1 MTTYKAATTF
11 VLTAGAAAALAT
23 AAAPASAG
31 GIGDILSPAFGTNCA
46 NLNTASHAAG
56 ATTTGTGAADGN
68 LLGLPLGSPLNQCGG
83 ADMPTGGGDV
93 DTQNGLANLHGVPI
107 GILGSAS
114 NTEIDEDSITY
125 TR

>member
-1 MTTYKAATTF
+1 MTAYKAATTF
-11 VLTAGAAAALAT
+11 LLTAGAAAALAA

-46 NLNTASHAAG
+46 NHDTVPHATG

-83 ADMPTGGGDV
+83 ADMPDGGGDI
-93 DTQNGLANLHGVPI
+93 DSQNGLANLYDVPI
-107 GILGSAS
+107 GVLGSAS
-114 NTEIDEDSITY
+114 NKEIDRPARSH
-125 TR
+125 